1 MMLGNRSPIEPRE
14 GEDGVIREHRPM
26 RACLAAVV
34 VLSLAGCGS
43 TGGAGA
49 STQGGRA
56 SGSSSATG
64 ATSSQTAS
72 ATTTA
77 DTTTV
82 ATSTGNA
89 TCTASGLALSFLGQQ
104 GATGHGE
111 LGFVLRNTGSS
122 PCRTIGYPGIQFLEK
137 SGTALPTNSTRTT
150 HDFFGRTQIAALVI
164 DPGASASF
172 RVGVTHGV
180 NSNKGCTTA
189 AGLQVI
195 PPNDTATM
203 HVSIPDGAFECA
215 TATVSP
221 LEAGNAAFP

>member
-1 MMLGNRSPIEPRE
+1 MIL
-14 GEDGVIREHRPM
+14 EHRRM
-26 RACLAAVV
+26 RVCLAAVV
-34 VLSLAGCGS
+34 VLGLAGCGS

-49 STQGGRA
+49 GASTQGGTA
-56 SGSSSATG
+56 SGSSSASA
-64 ATSSQTAS
+64 ATSSQRAS

-77 DTTTV
+77 GTTTA
-82 ATSTGNA
+82 ATSPGDA
-89 TCTASGLALSFLGQQ
+89 SCTASGLALSFLGQQ

-150 HDFFGRTQIAALVI
+150 RDFFGRTQLVALVI

-180 NSNKGCTTA
+180 TSAKGCTTA

-221 LEAGNAAFP
+221 LEAGSAAYP